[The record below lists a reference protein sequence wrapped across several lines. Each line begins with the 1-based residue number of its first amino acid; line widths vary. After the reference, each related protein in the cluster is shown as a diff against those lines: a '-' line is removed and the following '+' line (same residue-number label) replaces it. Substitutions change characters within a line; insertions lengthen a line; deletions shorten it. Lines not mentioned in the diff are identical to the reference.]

1 MQGVANDTSLAVV
14 SYAVFIFFYFI
25 WLALLDF
32 VGFSLSFEV
41 FYGRCSWSNFPAL
54 YSLLFGICLIL

>member
-41 FYGRCSWSNFPAL
+41 FYGRCS
-54 YSLLFGICLIL
+54 